1 MEKALIE
8 ATMTTAGNTHAIL
21 AAIIALLSTIERT
34 PQLEKAMSHW
44 METLLSTSLGAGWS
58 DTQIE
63 AFEKTRALIES
74 AIGSAIAPKQ

>member
-1 MEKALIE
+1 MEKSLVE

-21 AAIIALLSTIERT
+21 AAMIALLSTVERT
-34 PQLEKAMSHW
+34 PQLERAMNHW

-63 AFEKTRALIES
+63 AFEKTRALIDS